1 MGRRQN
7 ALSLSVCYATV
18 LTMLKHCSISCADIS
33 RRSLALDCET
43 ERSYCISLYTLPRS
57 DCSVDSETSLSD
69 SVSGEDKEG
78 LSLNNT
84 IRVYANCLR
93 PHLAYKTIMISV
105 DTTSRDVITGLLARF
120 RMRHRDPKLYYLT
133 IEVTVNSS
141 LQTITLDDSS
151 RPAELISCN
160 PWGGGKFI
168 LRSKSGGMVKI
179 YDEKIRNDSVYKC
192 IIISQETTVA
202 DTLSILLCCYHGLDN
217 SRLCLY
223 ESDPDSGQERLLDLD
238 LCPLQIKEEWRE
250 SEHKR
255 FVVRFHNSDTNT
267 SKEPNVPVFSD
278 ENGFLIVKR
287 KSFLRQSVRKKNFL
301 KSMICGGLKAVE
313 INIEPDSNSIGDTET
328 ETESDESELNM
339 SEEDF
344 ADHQAKLSSLELSEE
359 DSLDGSNGTV
369 ILESFFT

>member
-1 MGRRQN
+1 
-7 ALSLSVCYATV
+7 
-18 LTMLKHCSISCADIS
+18 MLKHCSTSCADIS
-33 RRSLALDCET
+33 RRSLRHSSLALDCET
-43 ERSYCISLYTLPRS
+43 EKLYRQSGYCISLYTLPRS
-57 DCSVDSETSLSD
+57 VDCSVESETSLSD
-69 SVSGEDKEG
+69 KEGEEREG

-105 DTTSRDVITGLLARF
+105 DTTSREVITGLLARF
-120 RMRHRDPKLYYLT
+120 RMRHRDPNLYYLT
-133 IEVTVNSS
+133 MEVTVNSS
-141 LQTITLDDSS
+141 LQTITLEDCS

-179 YDEKIRNDSVYKC
+179 YDDQIRTDSVYKC
-192 IIISQETTVA
+192 IIISRETTVA

-223 ESDPDSGQERLLDLD
+223 EREQTTGQERLLDLD
-238 LCPLQIKEEWRE
+238 LCPLQVQEEWRE
-250 SEHKR
+250 ADNTR
-255 FVVRFHNSDTNT
+255 FVVRFHGSNTNT
-267 SKEPNVPVFSD
+267 SKEPNVPVYSD

-287 KSFLRQSVRKKNFL
+287 KSFLRQSARKKNFL

-344 ADHQAKLSSLELSEE
+344 TDHQTKLSSLELSEE
-359 DSLDGSNGTV
+359 ESLDESNGTV

>member
-1 MGRRQN
+1 
-7 ALSLSVCYATV
+7 
-18 LTMLKHCSISCADIS
+18 MLKHCSTSCADIS
-33 RRSLALDCET
+33 RRSLRHSSLALDYES
-43 ERSYCISLYTLPRS
+43 EKLYSQSGYCISLYTLPRS
-57 DCSVDSETSLSD
+57 GEDSVESETSLSD
-69 SVSGEDKEG
+69 KEVEEREG
-78 LSLNNT
+78 VSLNNT

-93 PHLAYKTIMISV
+93 PHLAYKTIMINV
-105 DTTSRDVITGLLARF
+105 NTTSREVITGLLARF

-133 IEVTVNSS
+133 MEVTVNNV
-141 LQTITLDDSS
+141 LQTITLEDSS

-179 YDEKIRNDSVYKC
+179 YDDQIRTDSVYKS

-217 SRLCLY
+217 NRLSLY
-223 ESDPDSGQERLLDLD
+223 EADPVSGQERLLDLD
-238 LCPLQIKEEWRE
+238 LCPLQVKEEWRDPE
-250 SEHKR
+250 DKR
-255 FVVRFHNSDTNT
+255 FVVRLHNSQPKTCI
-267 SKEPNVPVFSD
+267 EPNVPVFSD

-328 ETESDESELNM
+328 ETESEDSELHT
-339 SEEDF
+339 EEE
-344 ADHQAKLSSLELSEE
+344 LGSLQLSEE
-359 DSLDGSNGTV
+359 ESLDESSGAV